1 MAAIRGT
8 SVVLLVALLGVGCK
22 SVEPYDYGPLLD
34 HMPASI
40 LVLPPLNESPE
51 AEVAPVFLSTI
62 TRPLGERGYYVFPV
76 ALVERI
82 MRENGLPTAHEMHTV
97 SLNKLDEVFGPDA
110 VLYITVRDWGT
121 SYEVLA
127 SNTRVTLAA
136 RLVDVDTGQQIWA
149 GSATAVRSSNDGQGG
164 ILDALVGALVN
175 QVVASALDPTPEVS
189 RQASVLLV
197 SNTRSGLLEG
207 PFHPEHEERVRKERE
222 KREARS
228 SSAAP

>member
-1 MAAIRGT
+1 MPTSRGPA
-8 SVVLLVALLGVGCK
+8 ALLAALLTVGC
-22 SVEPYDYGPLLD
+22 VATDPYDYGPLLD

-82 MRENGLPTAHEMHTV
+82 MRENGLPTAYEMHAV
-97 SLNKLDEVFGPDA
+97 SLGKLDEVFGPDA

-121 SYEVLA
+121 SYELIA
-127 SNTRVTLAA
+127 SNTRVTLDA
-136 RLVDVDTGQQIWA
+136 RLVDVDTGQQIWT
-149 GSATAVRSSNDGQGG
+149 GTATAVRSSNDGQGDL
-164 ILDALVGALVN
+164 LDALVGAMVN
-175 QVVASALDPTPEVS
+175 QVIATALDPTPEVS

-197 SNTRSGLLEG
+197 NDARDGLLEG
-207 PFHPEHEERVRKERE
+207 PFHPGHEQRMRKERE
-222 KREARS
+222 KRAARGG
-228 SSAAP
+228 AAP